1 MRYLYVS
8 ACSSYSSKSPFFLQV
23 DVVQLQLLQTCL
35 QCALDVMH
43 VWLVDLGGN
52 EELLPCYATL
62 FNSCSELRLSLQQI
76 VLVHQDSGRSIGT
89 CLVHY
94 RNRLTF
100 SLQLNR
106 GMI

>member
-8 ACSSYSSKSPFFLQV
+8 ACLSYSSKSPIFLQV

-35 QCALDVMH
+35 QCALNVMH
-43 VWLVDLGGN
+43 VRLVDLGGD
-52 EELLPCYATL
+52 EELLPRYATL
-62 FNSCSELRLSLQQI
+62 FDSCSELRLSLQQI
-76 VLVHQDSGRSIGT
+76 VLVHQDPGRNIGT

-94 RNRLTF
+94 RNKLTF

-106 GMI
+106 GMV